1 MRVLIAGGNQMKNF
15 APRYYDYANKLA
27 NGFTRD
33 NHTVLRYLDRDA
45 SRLSNVFRMRKLG
58 IGAANNKFL
67 RHVDIFQ
74 PDLIIFIHAD
84 VIRTGTLRKL
94 RDSHPDIKLAQV
106 GVDPLFMPGNVQLL
120 NSRSSLMD
128 ATFVTTA
135 GEGLKKNSGG
145 RPAYYIPNIT
155 DTGMETSRAFD
166 ADCDIDL
173 IFACG
178 SFDAE
183 GGDPRKAVMDLIGQ
197 RLPGIHFSRHVD
209 NETGGLWGADYMNAM
224 GRSKCG
230 LNLSREREGP
240 INLAKPED
248 LYIYSSDR
256 VAQLTGNGV
265 LAFTLEKYHMDELFT
280 EDEMVF
286 FSSNDDLI
294 DKIDHYLE
302 NEDGRRRIAKNGW
315 EKAHRDLNE
324 SLAADFIIDVLF
336 REELSHPYIWPTE
349 AVV

>member
-1 MRVLIAGGNQMKNF
+1 MRVMIAGGNQMKNF

-27 NGFTRD
+27 NGFIRD
-33 NHTVLRYLDRDA
+33 NHTVLRYLDRDT

-58 IGAANNKFL
+58 LGVANDKFL
-67 RHVDIFQ
+67 QHVAVFQ
-74 PDLIIFIHAD
+74 PDLILFIHAD
-84 VIRTGTLRKL
+84 VIRAGTLRQI
-94 RDSHPDIKLAQV
+94 RDSHPEIKLAQV
-106 GVDPLFMPGNVQLL
+106 SVDSLFMPGNIKRI
-120 NSRSSLMD
+120 NAKSSLMN
-128 ATFVTTA
+128 ATFMTTA
-135 GEGLKKNSGG
+135 GEGLRKISGG
-145 RPAYYIPNIT
+145 RPAYYIPNIV
-155 DTGMETSRAFD
+155 DPSIETGLAFD
-166 ADCDIDL
+166 ADCYIDL

-183 GGDPRKAVMDLIGQ
+183 GGDPRKAVLDLIGE
-197 RLPGIHFSRHVD
+197 RLTRIRFSRHVD
-209 NETGGLWGADYMNAM
+209 NETGGLWGADYMKAM

-240 INLAKPED
+240 LNIAKPED

-265 LAFTLEKYHMDELFT
+265 LAFTHEQYHLDKLFT

-286 FSSNDDLI
+286 FRSNEDLI
-294 DKIDHYLE
+294 DKIAHFLE
-302 NEDGRRRIAKNGW
+302 NEDERRRIARNGW

-324 SLAADFIIDVLF
+324 RLAADFIVDVLF

-349 AVV
+349 QVI

>member
-1 MRVLIAGGNQMKNF
+1 MRVMIAGGNQMKNF

-27 NGFTRD
+27 NGFTRN
-33 NHTVLRYLDRDA
+33 NHMVIRYLDRDT

-58 IGAANNKFL
+58 VGSANNKFL
-67 RHVDIFQ
+67 QNVTVFQ
-74 PDLIIFIHAD
+74 PDLILFIHAD
-84 VIRTGTLRKL
+84 VIRAGTLRRL
-94 RDSHPDIKLAQV
+94 RDSHPEIKLAQV
-106 GVDPLFMPGNVQLL
+106 GVDPLFMPGNVQRI
-120 NSRSSLMD
+120 NAKSSLMD
-128 ATFVTTA
+128 ATFITTA
-135 GEGLKKNSGG
+135 GEGRKKISGG
-145 RPAYYIPNIT
+145 RPAYYIPNIV
-155 DTGMETSRAFD
+155 DPSMETGRAFD

-183 GGDPRKAVMDLIGQ
+183 GGDPRKAVMDLIDE

-209 NETGGLWGADYMNAM
+209 NETGGLWGADYMKAM

-240 INLAKPED
+240 LNLAKPED

-256 VAQLTGNGV
+256 VTQLTGNGV
-265 LAFTLEKYHMDELFT
+265 LAFTHEQYSLDKLFT

-286 FSSNDDLI
+286 YKSNDDLI
-294 DKIDHYLE
+294 DKIAHFLE

-324 SLAADFIIDVLF
+324 RLAAGYIEDMLF
-336 REELSHPYIWPTE
+336 REKLSHPYIWPTE
-349 AVV
+349 QVI

>member
-1 MRVLIAGGNQMKNF
+1 
-15 APRYYDYANKLA
+15 
-27 NGFTRD
+27 
-33 NHTVLRYLDRDA
+33 
-45 SRLSNVFRMRKLG
+45 
-58 IGAANNKFL
+58 
-67 RHVDIFQ
+67 
-74 PDLIIFIHAD
+74 
-84 VIRTGTLRKL
+84 
-94 RDSHPDIKLAQV
+94 
-106 GVDPLFMPGNVQLL
+106 
-120 NSRSSLMD
+120 
-128 ATFVTTA
+128 
-135 GEGLKKNSGG
+135 
-145 RPAYYIPNIT
+145 
-155 DTGMETSRAFD
+155 METGRAFD
-166 ADCDIDL
+166 ADCNIDL

-178 SFDAE
+178 SFDAG

-209 NETGGLWGADYMNAM
+209 NETSGLWGADYMNAI

-315 EKAHRDLNE
+315 GKAHRDLNE
-324 SLAADFIIDVLF
+324 SLTADFIIDVLF
-336 REELSHPYIWPTE
+336 REELSHPTSGRRKRLFDFLPQPAN
-349 AVV
+349 AVIVEISLVADQLWIMGS

>member
-1 MRVLIAGGNQMKNF
+1 
-15 APRYYDYANKLA
+15 
-27 NGFTRD
+27 
-33 NHTVLRYLDRDA
+33 
-45 SRLSNVFRMRKLG
+45 
-58 IGAANNKFL
+58 
-67 RHVDIFQ
+67 
-74 PDLIIFIHAD
+74 
-84 VIRTGTLRKL
+84 
-94 RDSHPDIKLAQV
+94 
-106 GVDPLFMPGNVQLL
+106 
-120 NSRSSLMD
+120 
-128 ATFVTTA
+128 
-135 GEGLKKNSGG
+135 
-145 RPAYYIPNIT
+145 
-155 DTGMETSRAFD
+155 
-166 ADCDIDL
+166 
-173 IFACG
+173 
-178 SFDAE
+178 
-183 GGDPRKAVMDLIGQ
+183 MDLIGQ

-315 EKAHRDLNE
+315 GKAHRDLNE
-324 SLAADFIIDVLF
+324 SLTADFIIDVLF
-336 REELSHPYIWPTE
+336 REELSHPTSGRRKRLFDFLPQPAN
-349 AVV
+349 AVIVEISLVADQLWIMGS